1 MRLANLTSSREATE
15 LKSRSTTPG
24 STLLALTQVSA
35 CLCLA
40 LLVTAPDAKAQY
52 QTSTLRSPLI
62 TGAPSSPAYQPPQE
76 GQAPPIGDG
85 STPYG
90 VTPGHRGYLPELPAS
105 QVQGIPQVPAGE
117 SGKSM
122 INGYVAPYL
131 SPPTQYDP
139 ADPGS
144 IDSPPNFSGPPVTT
158 TTINPGGGISGSAP
172 ITRWGGQRT
181 QDFGRGARGGSATVD
196 FGQKLTEKPDLYR
209 SPQSSQDGPRQAIS
223 GASTNRAPSLPG
235 AQTTQDLNGSRT
247 LYKGS
252 NSRAKFTIANY

>member
-1 MRLANLTSSREATE
+1 M
-15 LKSRSTTPG
+15 KSRSTTPG

-105 QVQGIPQVPAGE
+105 QVQGIPQVPA
-117 SGKSM
+117 
-122 INGYVAPYL
+122 AP
-131 SPPTQYDP
+131 QDP
-139 ADPGS
+139 QALHQG
-144 IDSPPNFSGPPVTT
+144 GA
-158 TTINPGGGISGSAP
+158 GGG
-172 ITRWGGQRT
+172 GGR
-181 QDFGRGARGGSATVD
+181 A
-196 FGQKLTEKPDLYR
+196 
-209 SPQSSQDGPRQAIS
+209 
-223 GASTNRAPSLPG
+223 RAPSRRG
-235 AQTTQDLNGSRT
+235 GRRCRASATTSPTSPSRSCPRTSSSRT
-247 LYKGS
+247 SLTPAPP
-252 NSRAKFTIANY
+252 SRASFHYLIYHDMTNKCKLSTLHSLCLCCD

>member
-1 MRLANLTSSREATE
+1 MPIQTEAYQVMICSYLPE
-15 LKSRSTTPG
+15 FSLVHPG
-24 STLLALTQVSA
+24 VWRNHRIEA
-35 CLCLA
+35 CFE
-40 LLVTAPDAKAQY
+40 
-52 QTSTLRSPLI
+52 SLRIFETVCFRAFPEPPI
-62 TGAPSSPAYQPPQE
+62 PSPAYQPPQE

-158 TTINPGGGISGSAP
+158 TTINLSMSK
-172 ITRWGGQRT
+172 
-181 QDFGRGARGGSATVD
+181 S
-196 FGQKLTEKPDLYR
+196 R
-209 SPQSSQDGPRQAIS
+209 SSC
-223 GASTNRAPSLPG
+223 
-235 AQTTQDLNGSRT
+235 
-247 LYKGS
+247 
-252 NSRAKFTIANY
+252 